1 VGTGQGVD
9 PFNTDASGGEGYLY
23 TTATQF
29 SSRHVLARHLQ
40 LILSMGPL
48 EGRSV
53 VDIGCGD
60 GFSTFRFWDEAHP
73 ARLAGVDPAEN
84 AIKVAN
90 SKRGERPIEFRVL
103 DGHRVPYDDA
113 SFDVAVIQG
122 VLHHADDPQA
132 TIREGLRVA
141 RELVVLEPDRQR
153 NVAVTDEHDRRGGRE
168 QADVRGLGAQHV
180 FPDRIARARVEEL
193 GAVLARLRIQRGQER
208 ARSGVQLLARPARGG
223 RRVAVEFLDAELPED
238 DEVVVPDETQMGALR
253 HDLAA
258 AVRCRPVTDDVAEA
272 PDGVRRGVV
281 DRREHRGEGM
291 LVSVNV

>member
-1 VGTGQGVD
+1 VSTGQGVD
-9 PFNTDASGGEGYLY
+9 PFNTDAAGGEGYVY
-23 TTATQF
+23 TTARQF

-40 LILSMGPL
+40 LILSIGSL
-48 EGRSV
+48 QGRSV

-141 RELVVLEPDRQR
+141 RELVVLEPNGLNPGLKLLEKVSKYHR
-153 NVAVTDEHDRRGGRE
+153 EHNERSYSRR
-168 QADVRGLGAQHV
+168 
-180 FPDRIARARVEEL
+180 
-193 GAVLARLRIQRGQER
+193 RLRGWVEAAGGHVAQEKF
-208 ARSGVQLLARPARGG
+208 GVFVPIFSPAWLARPMA
-223 RRVAVEFLDAELPED
+223 AVEPAVEAIP
-238 DEVVVPDETQMGALR
+238 GLR
-253 HDLAA
+253 AIG
-258 AVRCRPVTDDVAEA
+258 C
-272 PDGVRRGVV
+272 
-281 DRREHRGEGM
+281 
-291 LVSVNV
+291 SVYVMRATH